1 MLFRTHLA
9 FNFLA
14 AMVLMQHVTVPN
26 NITFLLVFLLF
37 SVMPDID
44 EYSSKISKGTKPFST
59 LIQLMVRHRGIFHSI
74 YVPLL
79 ISVVLAVFHQT
90 VLALAAITGYLSH
103 LLIDALSVQGIRPL
117 APIINKP
124 IKGFIRV
131 NSILENILFL
141 ILVILV
147 IYQLL

>member
-9 FNFLA
+9 FSFLA

-26 NITFLLVFLLF
+26 DITFLLVFLFF

-103 LLIDALSVQGIRPL
+103 LFMDALSVQGIRPL

>member
-9 FNFLA
+9 FSFLA

>member
-9 FNFLA
+9 FSFLA

-44 EYSSKISKGTKPFST
+44 EYSSKISKGTRPFST

-103 LLIDALSVQGIRPL
+103 LFMDALSVQGIRPL

>member
-9 FNFLA
+9 FSFLA

-26 NITFLLVFLLF
+26 NITFLLVFLFF

-44 EYSSKISKGTKPFST
+44 EYSSKISKGTKPIST
-59 LIQLMVRHRGIFHSI
+59 LIQLIVRHRGIFHSI

-103 LLIDALSVQGIRPL
+103 LFMDALSVQGIRPL